1 MITDS
6 VEGGHV
12 YVQGKVWLTE
22 LPCVIHK
29 LLASRLGSANAG
41 EDLFLSKE
49 LINVTQ
55 YIGRGRVR

>member
-1 MITDS
+1 M
-6 VEGGHV
+6 
-12 YVQGKVWLTE
+12 
-22 LPCVIHK
+22 IHK
-29 LLASRLGSANAG
+29 LLASCLGSANAG